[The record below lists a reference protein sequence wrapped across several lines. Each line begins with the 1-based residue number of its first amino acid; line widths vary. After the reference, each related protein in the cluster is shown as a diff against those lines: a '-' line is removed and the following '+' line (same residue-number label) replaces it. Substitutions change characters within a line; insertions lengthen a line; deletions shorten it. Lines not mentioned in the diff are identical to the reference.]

1 MEDKTI
7 KVKAKVKVKIGIMKD
22 KMDKIGM
29 EGSMDLMGKGRD
41 GQEIIQALMAKAGLE
56 IMFQAIKGGI
66 TKDSN
71 QGNRETNGK
80 AE

>member
-1 MEDKTI
+1 
-7 KVKAKVKVKIGIMKD
+7 
-22 KMDKIGM
+22 
-29 EGSMDLMGKGRD
+29 
-41 GQEIIQALMAKAGLE
+41 MAKAGLE

>member
-56 IMFQAIKGGI
+56 IMFQAITSGI

-71 QGNRETNGK
+71 QGNREINGK

>member
-41 GQEIIQALMAKAGLE
+41 GQEII
-56 IMFQAIKGGI
+56 
-66 TKDSN
+66 
-71 QGNRETNGK
+71 
-80 AE
+80 

>member
-7 KVKAKVKVKIGIMKD
+7 KVKAKTGMEV

-29 EGSMDLMGKGRD
+29 EDNMDLMDKDRD
-41 GQEIIQALMAKAGLE
+41 GQEIIQVLMVKAGLE